1 MKAGFLNFTIV
12 ANTEHVKKIF
22 ASSKTLTSQPSTIF
36 ALKHLCAP
44 PKHVISFYEA
54 DDSGMAS
61 VPRKKSRTAQQDRIH
76 FHQARAS
83 QKFLAG
89 EHMQH
94 LASQYFGTLERNLEA
109 VGLQEETW
117 AEFPDLFAFL
127 QDHVS
132 RSAIESIMGSKILE
146 LNPDLIENFWTF
158 DNNVPLFLRCIP
170 RLFMPRAYR
179 ARDRILAS
187 IKKWHAYGNKHSD
200 CSKIGP
206 DDPEWEPYFG
216 AKLIR
221 ARQNYML
228 KMKRMDADSI
238 ASEDLGLMFA
248 YVARP
253 TPVDDHIN

>member
-1 MKAGFLNFTIV
+1 
-12 ANTEHVKKIF
+12 
-22 ASSKTLTSQPSTIF
+22 
-36 ALKHLCAP
+36 
-44 PKHVISFYEA
+44 
-54 DDSGMAS
+54 MAS

-158 DNNVPLFLRCIP
+158 DNNVPPTLSPLHSPPVHAAGLP
-170 RLFMPRAYR
+170 RP
-179 ARDRILAS
+179 
-187 IKKWHAYGNKHSD
+187 GQN
-200 CSKIGP
+200 IG
-206 DDPEWEPYFG
+206 EHQE
-216 AKLIR
+216 
-221 ARQNYML
+221 
-228 KMKRMDADSI
+228 
-238 ASEDLGLMFA
+238 
-248 YVARP
+248 VARLREQAF
-253 TPVDDHIN
+253 